1 MAKEENARV
10 SGILGAAVANN
21 LINDDT
27 PSIDAFDL
35 VQNHLFHSWRALN
48 HTLFC
53 FRLRFH

>member
-10 SGILGAAVANN
+10 SGILGAAVTKN

-35 VQNHLFHSWRALN
+35 VPNHLSFGEH
-48 HTLFC
+48 
-53 FRLRFH
+53 